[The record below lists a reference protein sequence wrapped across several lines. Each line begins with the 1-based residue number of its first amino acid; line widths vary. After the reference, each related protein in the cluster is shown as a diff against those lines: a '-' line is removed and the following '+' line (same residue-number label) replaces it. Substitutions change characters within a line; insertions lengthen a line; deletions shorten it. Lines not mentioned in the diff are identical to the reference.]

1 MSEGRGPQIASE
13 LGTEPRTDSG
23 TNSGTEPG
31 TEPAA
36 AYSRPR
42 KRELVRLR
50 LTAIVVFTVFIA
62 LVLGA
67 VLLRTWVQATLT
79 NDLRARNERIVSF
92 MADSLSKG
100 RVPAE
105 LFASVNTLEGQLDQ
119 QTSADLFGR
128 AANAEQVLST
138 TYFYLDGQGLS
149 ELNFKVDDQG
159 RLVLFG
165 RQGPP
170 RPTAANAIEVVRDLP
185 TQYGTLRLHAVSPVD
200 EINRSVSALSNGLLM
215 SLPLLIAGAGLMT
228 WIITGRALAPVA
240 NMTGRVQELTANN
253 LDARVPVPNTNDE
266 IAQLG
271 HMLNEMLGRLQKSS
285 ITQRQFISD
294 ASHELRSPVASI
306 RAQLE
311 TALQYPQDVDW
322 PAVARIVLAEDDRLE
337 HLVDNLLAMARL
349 EEGRLGRR
357 SEVDLDDLVM
367 EQTHRMTSVRMDVS
381 AVSAGRVWGNPDE
394 LTSVIRNLLD
404 NAARYAASTIK
415 VSVAEHGPWVVLSV
429 ADDGPGVPEG
439 ERNQVFER
447 FARLQESRER
457 DKGGTGL
464 GLSLTKRI
472 VENHGGT
479 IRVETAA
486 SGGALFIVSLP
497 ATGVAGLP
505 T

>member
-1 MSEGRGPQIASE
+1 MSKGPEVQSPDQSGIPLPESASAP
-13 LGTEPRTDSG
+13 L
-23 TNSGTEPG
+23 
-31 TEPAA
+31 
-36 AYSRPR
+36 YSRPR
-42 KRELVRLR
+42 KREQVRLR
-50 LTAIVVFTVFIA
+50 LTLIVLAVVGITLVGGG
-62 LVLGA
+62 LVL
-67 VLLRTWVQATLT
+67 REWVQATLT
-79 NDLRARNERIVSF
+79 NDLRSRNERIVSF

-105 LFASVNTLEGQLDQ
+105 LFASVNDLDGQLDQ

-128 AANAEQVLST
+128 ATDAEQVLSS

-170 RPTAANAIEVVRDLP
+170 RPTAANAIEVTQDLP
-185 TQYGTLRLHAVSPVD
+185 TQYGTLRLHAVSSID
-200 EINRSVSALSNGLLM
+200 QIDQSVSALSLGLII
-215 SLPLLIAGAGLMT
+215 SLPLLIVGAGLMT
-228 WIITGRALAPVA
+228 WVITGRALAPVA
-240 NMTGRVQELTANN
+240 LMTSRVQELTANN

-271 HMLNEMLGRLQKSS
+271 RMLNEMLDRLQKSS
-285 ITQRQFISD
+285 VTQRQFISD

-311 TALQYPQDVDW
+311 TALQYPEDVDW
-322 PAVARIVLAEDDRLE
+322 PEVARIVLAEDDRLE
-337 HLVDNLLAMARL
+337 HLVGNLLAMARL

-367 EQTHRMTSVRMDVS
+367 EQTRRMTAVNVDASS
-381 AVSAGRVWGNPDE
+381 VSAGRVWGNPDE

-404 NAARYAASTIK
+404 NAARYAESVIK
-415 VSVAEHGPWVVLSV
+415 VGVREDGPWVTLTV

-439 ERNQVFER
+439 ERLQVFER
-447 FARLQESRER
+447 FARLQEGRER

-472 VENHGGT
+472 VESHGGT
-479 IRVETAA
+479 IRVESSE
-486 SGGALFIVSLP
+486 SGGALFVVLLP
-497 ATGVAGLP
+497 ATAAAGWSDQ
-505 T
+505 

>member
-1 MSEGRGPQIASE
+1 MSKGPEVQSPDQSGISLPESASAP
-13 LGTEPRTDSG
+13 L
-23 TNSGTEPG
+23 
-31 TEPAA
+31 
-36 AYSRPR
+36 YSRPR
-42 KRELVRLR
+42 KREQVRLR
-50 LTAIVVFTVFIA
+50 LTLIVLAVVGITLVGGG
-62 LVLGA
+62 LVL
-67 VLLRTWVQATLT
+67 REWVQATLT
-79 NDLRARNERIVSF
+79 NDLRSRNERIVSF

-105 LFASVNTLEGQLDQ
+105 LFASVNDLDGQLDQ

-128 AANAEQVLST
+128 ATDAEQVLSS

-170 RPTAANAIEVVRDLP
+170 RPTAANAIEVTQDLP
-185 TQYGTLRLHAVSPVD
+185 TQYGTLRLHAVSSID
-200 EINRSVSALSNGLLM
+200 QIDQSVSALSLGLII
-215 SLPLLIAGAGLMT
+215 SLPLLIVGAGLMT
-228 WIITGRALAPVA
+228 WVITGRALAPVA
-240 NMTGRVQELTANN
+240 LMTSRVQELTANN

-271 HMLNEMLGRLQKSS
+271 RMLNEMLDRLQKSS
-285 ITQRQFISD
+285 VTQRQFISD

-311 TALQYPQDVDW
+311 TALQYPEDVDW
-322 PAVARIVLAEDDRLE
+322 PEVARIVLAEDDRLE
-337 HLVDNLLAMARL
+337 HLVGNLLAMARL

-367 EQTHRMTSVRMDVS
+367 EQTRRMTAVNVDASS
-381 AVSAGRVWGNPDE
+381 VSAGRVWGNPDE

-404 NAARYAASTIK
+404 NAARYAESVIK
-415 VSVAEHGPWVVLSV
+415 VGVREDGPWVTLTV

-439 ERNQVFER
+439 ERLQVFER
-447 FARLQESRER
+447 FARLQEGRER

-472 VENHGGT
+472 VESHGGT
-479 IRVETAA
+479 IRVESSE
-486 SGGALFIVSLP
+486 SGGALFVVLLP
-497 ATGVAGLP
+497 ATAAAGWSD
-505 T
+505 